1 MKKLIISLCAVL
13 FTASLLNISAFAA
26 NNQGVV
32 IADVLNVRSQ
42 PQIADNVVGALYNG
56 QRVDILANDGVWY
69 QINYNSIPAYVHSDY
84 ILIRSAELTS
94 RDGNDAE
101 KRGTIGEEV
110 VEFAKQYIGTPYV
123 YGGSS
128 PSGFDC
134 SGFVY
139 YVYKNFGVTLNRV
152 AADQSKNGYVVDRSE
167 LMPGDILLFSRTL
180 DGYITHVGIYVGD
193 NQFIHSPQTGK
204 SVEIVSLSSGY
215 YNYGYVGARR
225 IFN

>member
-1 MKKLIISLCAVL
+1 MKKLIISLCAAL

-56 QRVDILANDGVWY
+56 QRVDILANDGAWY

-139 YVYKNFGVTLNRV
+139 YVYKNFGITLNRV

>member
-1 MKKLIISLCAVL
+1 MKKLIISLCAAL

-56 QRVDILANDGVWY
+56 QRVDILANDGAWY

>member
-13 FTASLLNISAFAA
+13 FTASLLTISAFAA

-56 QRVDILANDGVWY
+56 QRVDILANDGAWY